1 MSLNG
6 VVLDYNLKEGSC
18 VEKGGV
24 SAAVVVERL
33 PSLGSAGDHLKHH
46 SNMNIVWNG
55 SFPAL
60 FELLIVSRGVIES
73 GVVLFCEVAWLCVN
87 VVRTED
93 HSSRV
98 VVDQRPIWGLVS
110 FIRRGGLSL
119 GVGGGIIGRELV
131 WPFFVSSLLSFLSL
145 CQLCS
150 I

>member
-1 MSLNG
+1 MKWS
-6 VVLDYNLKEGSC
+6 S
-18 VEKGGV
+18 
-24 SAAVVVERL
+24 
-33 PSLGSAGDHLKHH
+33 
-46 SNMNIVWNG
+46 I
-55 SFPAL
+55 AL
-60 FELLIVSRGVIES
+60 FWLLIVPIGVRKS
-73 GVVLFCEVAWLCVN
+73 GVVLYCEMARLCVN

-93 HSSRV
+93 HSSKV
-98 VVDQRPIWGLVS
+98 VADQCPICGPVS

>member
-1 MSLNG
+1 M
-6 VVLDYNLKEGSC
+6 K
-18 VEKGGV
+18 
-24 SAAVVVERL
+24 
-33 PSLGSAGDHLKHH
+33 
-46 SNMNIVWNG
+46 W

-60 FELLIVSRGVIES
+60 FELLIVSRGVRKS
-73 GVVLFCEVAWLCVN
+73 GVVLFCEVASHCVS

-93 HSSRV
+93 HSSKV
-98 VVDQRPIWGLVS
+98 VADQCPICGLVS

-119 GVGGGIIGRELV
+119 GVGGGIMGRELV